1 MKIGRFPHIVVTSF
15 VLACPFAL
23 ASGQGAVRTIQPERA
38 APLDDLRR
46 VGARYQ
52 FDNVSDVDPFQD
64 ATVEYAER
72 LPIGTIVVDLNA
84 ARRYGTLGTQGELQA
99 YPHLGRHSYVFLDVA
114 ASSSKDV
121 FLPLRVSAEPY
132 YNWAN
137 GWEMSAGAQY
147 LRTPGS
153 AADLYTYTGT
163 VAKYFGNYWISA
175 RPSYTPSQASDSYG
189 WGVTARRYFS
199 DRYDYAALSFSRNIG
214 IDPSETDPSI
224 LTRPPKLGTYTVSL
238 ERRQPIGRTR
248 SRAVYGIGY
257 QREEIAPARFRL
269 HRTATFGLEWFIP

>member
-1 MKIGRFPHIVVTSF
+1 MKIGRLAHIVGTSF
-15 VLACPFAL
+15 VLACPIAI
-23 ASGQGAVRTIQPERA
+23 AGGQAPVHAHRSERP

-64 ATVEYAER
+64 ATLEYAER
-72 LPIGTIVVDLNA
+72 LPMGTVVLDVNA
-84 ARRYGTLGTQGELQA
+84 ARRYGTNGTQLELQA

-114 ASSSKDV
+114 ASSAKEV

-153 AADLYTYTGT
+153 ASDLYTYTGT

-175 RPSYTPSQASDSYG
+175 RPSFTPSQISNSYG
-189 WGVTARRYFS
+189 WGFTARRYFS
-199 DRYDYAALSFSRNIG
+199 DRYDYAALTFSRNIG
-214 IDPSETDPSI
+214 IDPSATDPTV
-224 LTRPPKLGTYTVSL
+224 LARPPRLGTYTVSL
-238 ERRQPIGRTR
+238 DRRQPIGRTR
-248 SRAVYGIGY
+248 SRAAYGIGY